1 MEETVQTI
9 HTGMLR
15 CNIFLCKKTSG
26 RRFGASAVQQNDV
39 VSMAIWLK
47 GADHRAFFEVSP
59 LDPGES
65 RRKIRV
71 ATTHADAYSRQP
83 LH

>member
-47 GADHRAFFEVSP
+47 ASRYTEVLTRRAAP
-59 LDPGES
+59 ES
-65 RRKIRV
+65 
-71 ATTHADAYSRQP
+71 
-83 LH
+83 